1 MSRESL
7 RRISLTSTK
16 AFVYKAA
23 HRNSRKLKSGKGLRV
38 SNLNLSRPTDA
49 ELAIL
54 RVLWSRGPSTV
65 RQVHEALS
73 QERETGYTT
82 VLKLMQIMTE
92 KGLVE
97 RDESE
102 RTHVY
107 QARFTQEATQQR
119 LVSDLLEKAFGGSAS
134 QLVMR
139 ALAAKP
145 ASAEELAQIRSLLD
159 ELEGGK
165 Q

>member
-1 MSRESL
+1 
-7 RRISLTSTK
+7 
-16 AFVYKAA
+16 
-23 HRNSRKLKSGKGLRV
+23 V

-73 QERETGYTT
+73 RERETGYTT

-119 LVSDLLEKAFGGSAS
+119 LVSDLLDKAFGGSAS

-145 ASAEELAQIRSLLD
+145 ASADELAQIRRLLD

-165 Q
+165 

>member
-1 MSRESL
+1 MS
-7 RRISLTSTK
+7 
-16 AFVYKAA
+16 
-23 HRNSRKLKSGKGLRV
+23 NP
-38 SNLNLSRPTDA
+38 NLSRPTDA

-73 QERETGYTT
+73 RDRETGYTT
-82 VLKLMQIMTE
+82 VLKLMQIMNE

-107 QARFTQEATQQR
+107 QARFTQEHTQQR

-134 QLVMR
+134 QLVTQ

-145 ASAEELAQIRSLLD
+145 ASADELAQIRRLLD
-159 ELEGGK
+159 ELEGG
-165 Q
+165 QQ

>member
-1 MSRESL
+1 
-7 RRISLTSTK
+7 
-16 AFVYKAA
+16 
-23 HRNSRKLKSGKGLRV
+23 V

-65 RQVHEALS
+65 RQVHEAIS
-73 QERETGYTT
+73 RDRETGYTT

-107 QARFTQEATQQR
+107 QARFTQEQTQER

-145 ASAEELAQIRSLLD
+145 ASADELAQIRRLLD
-159 ELEGGK
+159 ELEGGE

>member
-1 MSRESL
+1 
-7 RRISLTSTK
+7 
-16 AFVYKAA
+16 
-23 HRNSRKLKSGKGLRV
+23 V
-38 SNLNLSRPTDA
+38 SNPNLTRPTDA

-65 RQVHEALS
+65 RQVHEAIS
-73 QERETGYTT
+73 RDRETGYTT

-119 LVSDLLEKAFGGSAS
+119 LVSDLLDKAFGGSAS
-134 QLVMR
+134 QLVMQ

-145 ASAEELAQIRSLLD
+145 ASADELAQIRRLLD

>member
-1 MSRESL
+1 
-7 RRISLTSTK
+7 
-16 AFVYKAA
+16 
-23 HRNSRKLKSGKGLRV
+23 LKSGKGLKV

-65 RQVHEALS
+65 RQVHEAIS
-73 QERETGYTT
+73 RERETGYTT

-119 LVSDLLEKAFGGSAS
+119 LVSDLLDKAFDGSAS

-139 ALAAKP
+139 ALEAKP
-145 ASAEELAQIRSLLD
+145 ASADELAQIRRLLD
-159 ELEGGK
+159 ELEGGE

>member
-1 MSRESL
+1 M
-7 RRISLTSTK
+7 
-16 AFVYKAA
+16 
-23 HRNSRKLKSGKGLRV
+23 

-73 QERETGYTT
+73 RDRETGYTT
-82 VLKLMQIMTE
+82 VLKFMQIMTE

-107 QARFTQEATQQR
+107 QARFTQEQTQER

-145 ASAEELAQIRSLLD
+145 ASADELAQIRRLLD

>member
-1 MSRESL
+1 
-7 RRISLTSTK
+7 
-16 AFVYKAA
+16 
-23 HRNSRKLKSGKGLRV
+23 V
-38 SNLNLSRPTDA
+38 SNHNLSRPTDA

-65 RQVHEALS
+65 RQVHEALRRD
-73 QERETGYTT
+73 RETGYTT

-134 QLVMR
+134 QLVMQ

-145 ASAEELAQIRSLLD
+145 ASADELAQIRQLLD

-165 Q
+165 

>member
-1 MSRESL
+1 
-7 RRISLTSTK
+7 
-16 AFVYKAA
+16 
-23 HRNSRKLKSGKGLRV
+23 V

-73 QERETGYTT
+73 RERETGYTT
-82 VLKLMQIMTE
+82 VLKFMQIMTE

-107 QARFTQEATQQR
+107 QARFTQEQTQQR
-119 LVSDLLEKAFGGSAS
+119 LVTDLLEKAFGGSAS

-145 ASAEELAQIRSLLD
+145 ASADELAQIRRLLD

>member
-1 MSRESL
+1 
-7 RRISLTSTK
+7 
-16 AFVYKAA
+16 
-23 HRNSRKLKSGKGLRV
+23 V
-38 SNLNLSRPTDA
+38 SNLDLTRPTDA

-65 RQVHEALS
+65 RHVHEALS
-73 QERETGYTT
+73 RDRETGYTT

-119 LVSDLLEKAFGGSAS
+119 LVSDLLDKAFGGSAS
-134 QLVMR
+134 QLVMQ

-145 ASAEELAQIRSLLD
+145 ASADELAQIRRLLD
-159 ELEGGK
+159 ELEGGEK
-165 Q
+165 

>member
-1 MSRESL
+1 
-7 RRISLTSTK
+7 
-16 AFVYKAA
+16 
-23 HRNSRKLKSGKGLRV
+23 V

-65 RQVHEALS
+65 RQVHEVLS
-73 QERETGYTT
+73 RDRETGYTT

-107 QARFTQEATQQR
+107 QARFTQEQTQQR
-119 LVSDLLEKAFGGSAS
+119 LVTDLLEKAFGGSAS

-145 ASAEELAQIRSLLD
+145 ASADELAQIRRLLD

>member
-1 MSRESL
+1 M
-7 RRISLTSTK
+7 K
-16 AFVYKAA
+16 
-23 HRNSRKLKSGKGLRV
+23 SRKGAKV

-73 QERETGYTT
+73 RERETGYTT

-107 QARFTQEATQQR
+107 QARFTQEQTQER

-145 ASAEELAQIRSLLD
+145 ASADELAQIRRLLD

>member
-1 MSRESL
+1 
-7 RRISLTSTK
+7 
-16 AFVYKAA
+16 
-23 HRNSRKLKSGKGLRV
+23 V

-82 VLKLMQIMTE
+82 VLKFMQIMTE

-107 QARFTQEATQQR
+107 QARFTQEQTQQR
-119 LVSDLLEKAFGGSAS
+119 LVTDLLEKAFGGSAS

-145 ASAEELAQIRSLLD
+145 ASADELAQIRRLLD

>member
-1 MSRESL
+1 M
-7 RRISLTSTK
+7 
-16 AFVYKAA
+16 
-23 HRNSRKLKSGKGLRV
+23 

-65 RQVHEALS
+65 RQVHEVLS
-73 QERETGYTT
+73 RDRETGYTT

-107 QARFTQEATQQR
+107 QARFTQEQTQQR
-119 LVSDLLEKAFGGSAS
+119 LVIDLLEKAFGGSAS
-134 QLVMR
+134 QLVMQ

-145 ASAEELAQIRSLLD
+145 ASADELAQIRRMLD

>member
-1 MSRESL
+1 M
-7 RRISLTSTK
+7 
-16 AFVYKAA
+16 
-23 HRNSRKLKSGKGLRV
+23 
-38 SNLNLSRPTDA
+38 SNLKLSRPTDA

-54 RVLWSRGPSTV
+54 RVLWNRGPSTV
-65 RQVHEALS
+65 RQVHEALIR
-73 QERETGYTT
+73 ERETGYTT

-107 QARFTQEATQQR
+107 QARFTQEQTQQR
-119 LVSDLLEKAFGGSAS
+119 LVSDLLDKAFDGSAS

-145 ASAEELAQIRSLLD
+145 ASADELAQIRRLLD

>member
-1 MSRESL
+1 
-7 RRISLTSTK
+7 
-16 AFVYKAA
+16 
-23 HRNSRKLKSGKGLRV
+23 V
-38 SNLNLSRPTDA
+38 SNPNLTRPTDA

-65 RQVHEALS
+65 RQVHEAIS
-73 QERETGYTT
+73 RDRETGYTT

-119 LVSDLLEKAFGGSAS
+119 LVSDLLDKAFGGSAS
-134 QLVMR
+134 QLVMQ

-145 ASAEELAQIRSLLD
+145 ASADELAQIRCLLD

>member
-1 MSRESL
+1 
-7 RRISLTSTK
+7 
-16 AFVYKAA
+16 
-23 HRNSRKLKSGKGLRV
+23 LKSGEGPKV

-65 RQVHEALS
+65 RQVHEVLS
-73 QERETGYTT
+73 KDRETGYTT

-145 ASAEELAQIRSLLD
+145 ASADELAEIRRLLD
-159 ELEGGK
+159 ELEGGNQSTTPSK
-165 Q
+165 R

>member
-1 MSRESL
+1 
-7 RRISLTSTK
+7 
-16 AFVYKAA
+16 
-23 HRNSRKLKSGKGLRV
+23 V
-38 SNLNLSRPTDA
+38 SDPNLSRPTDA

-65 RQVHEALS
+65 RQVHDALS
-73 QERETGYTT
+73 RDRETGYTT
-82 VLKLMQIMTE
+82 VLKFMQIMTE

-119 LVSDLLEKAFGGSAS
+119 LVSDLLDKAFGGSAS
-134 QLVMR
+134 QLVMQ

-145 ASAEELAQIRSLLD
+145 ASADELAQIRRLLD
-159 ELEGGK
+159 ELEGGEK
-165 Q
+165 